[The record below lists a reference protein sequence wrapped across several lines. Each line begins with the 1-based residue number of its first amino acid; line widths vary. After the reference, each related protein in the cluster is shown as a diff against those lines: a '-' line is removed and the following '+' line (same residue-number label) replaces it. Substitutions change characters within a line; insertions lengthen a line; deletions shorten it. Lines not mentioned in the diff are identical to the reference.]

1 MGASQPEKAMRRAL
15 RLLPLV
21 ALGLFLVAPARAQV
35 LDGTWFKLKI
45 SSKGWV
51 IDVSNGEGKA
61 TSVQQTAYMS
71 LLPTGI
77 GYTAQIYTE
86 VSPGNWVGGP
96 GIELG
101 TTGVGELFVVNQHV
115 TIAGKDG
122 QSLDASITLRLSF
135 KFDGN
140 GALKKA
146 TLKTIA
152 GELSGSST
160 LDGTNIYIGSI
171 KLSGKTVEPMSLPF

>member
-1 MGASQPEKAMRRAL
+1 MRRAF

-21 ALGLFLVAPARAQV
+21 ALALLLVVPARAQV

-45 SSKGWV
+45 SSKGWA
-51 IDVSNGEGKA
+51 IDVETGKGNTA
-61 TSVQQTAYMS
+61 GVQQTAYMS

-86 VSPGNWVGGP
+86 QSPGNWVGGP
-96 GIELG
+96 GIALG
-101 TTGVGELFVVNQHV
+101 TTGAGELFVVNQKV
-115 TIAGKDG
+115 SIPGPGG

-135 KFDGN
+135 KFDAQD
-140 GALKKA
+140 ALKKA
-146 TLKTIA
+146 TIKTVA

-171 KLSGKTVEPMSLPF
+171 KLSGKMVDVTSLPF

>member
-1 MGASQPEKAMRRAL
+1 MRRAL

-21 ALGLFLVAPARAQV
+21 ALALCLVAPARAQV

-45 SSKGWV
+45 NSKGWV
-51 IDVSNGEGKA
+51 IDVGTGEGKSA
-61 TSVQQTAYMS
+61 SVTQTAYMS

-86 VSPGNWVGGP
+86 MSPGNWVGGP

-101 TTGVGELFVVNQHV
+101 TTGVGELFVVNQHLS
-115 TIAGKDG
+115 IPGPDG
-122 QSLDASITLRLSF
+122 QSLDASVTLRLNF
-135 KFDGN
+135 KFDQED
-140 GALKKA
+140 ALKKA
-146 TLKTIA
+146 SIKTIA

-160 LDGTNIYIGSI
+160 LDGTNIYIGSF
-171 KLSGKTVEPMSLPF
+171 KMTGKMVDPTSLPF